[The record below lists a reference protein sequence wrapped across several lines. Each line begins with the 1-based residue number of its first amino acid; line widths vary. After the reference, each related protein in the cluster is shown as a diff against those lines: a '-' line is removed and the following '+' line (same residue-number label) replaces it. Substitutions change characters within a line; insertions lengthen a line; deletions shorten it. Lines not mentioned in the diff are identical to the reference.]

1 MPEKSLVT
9 KDKRQQLTSVELY
22 FKSFE
27 HNCVQCNARK
37 NNYEV

>member
-27 HNCVQCNARK
+27 HNCVQRNARK
-37 NNYEV
+37 INYEV